1 MRKVE
6 VVAKASMERSEKVRH
21 GLVSEVVERK
31 PEIDICSGPT

>member
-6 VVAKASMERSEKVRH
+6 VVAKASMERREKVRN

-31 PEIDICSGPT
+31 AEIDICSGPT

>member
-6 VVAKASMERSEKVRH
+6 VVAKASMERREKVRN

-31 PEIDICSGPT
+31 PKIDICSGAT

>member
-6 VVAKASMERSEKVRH
+6 VVAKASMERMEKVRH

-31 PEIDICSGPT
+31 AEIDIRSGPT